1 MVNYKKY
8 DNGLRLIVNT
18 MDAMMSVSAGILVG
32 AGSCLEDENKTEYL
46 ILSSIRPL
54 RELKK

>member
-8 DNGLRLIVNT
+8 DNGLKKIVNT

-32 AGSCLEDENKTEYL
+32 SGSCL
-46 ILSSIRPL
+46 
-54 RELKK
+54 